1 VIPHFGRGKVVNNC
15 VKKLMEVLHGGFL
28 WLEEPISIDVELTT
42 FITSI
47 PSNDKSPAQ
56 YLENKTKEK
65 VLSEVMKKIY
75 GTERGLCGIIIKSIS
90 DMTTRMATKLIAC
103 KFLRKCLK
111 EEVPAW
117 VVATT
122 SQCANDTMLS

>member
-1 VIPHFGRGKVVNNC
+1 
-15 VKKLMEVLHGGFL
+15 
-28 WLEEPISIDVELTT
+28 
-42 FITSI
+42 
-47 PSNDKSPAQ
+47 
-56 YLENKTKEK
+56 
-65 VLSEVMKKIY
+65 MKKIY

-122 SQCANDTMLS
+122 SQCANNTMLSWAWYLLNMFLDDCKDAKTWE